1 MQCTVRSCA
10 CTCGWWW
17 RQVRPLGGARCDG
30 SFFLAVQVKVLSFDR
45 VEGDDVIWKLAN
57 VRANRPD
64 GKGRAISKK
73 KLAADVAIP
82 LSSITS
88 AKIHIDM

>member
-1 MQCTVRSCA
+1 MGGGAAHARWVERAVTVLVV
-10 CTCGWWW
+10 
-17 RQVRPLGGARCDG
+17 QVR
-30 SFFLAVQVKVLSFDR
+30 VLSFDR

-73 KLAADVAIP
+73 KLAADIAVP

-88 AKIHIDM
+88 SKVHIDL